1 MEIEVFLLFPEKIEK
16 AFGLME
22 QSIQLLKQ
30 SLDTSFLDAYTENG
44 ENIIDNFQVRV
55 LDGVPDEQTVQKL
68 KTIYQQLQA
77 IELEPEEIRRLSQLI
92 LLKGNKAESLQANH
106 QLTPDSI
113 GFLFVYL
120 IEQLYKPDHSL
131 KILDIAS
138 GMGNL
143 LLTIILNLN
152 IANYPAQGFGVD
164 IDDTLLSV
172 SATNNEWTKAAI
184 QLFHQDGLQDL
195 LVDPVDVAVSDLPI
209 GYYPND
215 EKAKEFDSAAEEGHS
230 YAHHLLMEQA
240 MKFVKPDGYGLFLIP
255 TNILETEQS
264 SFFKNWL
271 QKNVYLQGMI
281 QLPDELFKSVQSRK
295 SILFV
300 QNKGEH
306 SEQAKEVLVAKLG
319 SLKDPA
325 KITQFFQQFE
335 AWKSSNLK

>member
-1 MEIEVFLLFPEKIEK
+1 MSPEKIEK

-22 QSIQLLKQ
+22 QSINLLKQ
-30 SLDTSFLDAYTENG
+30 SLDTSFLDAYIENG
-44 ENIIDNFQVRV
+44 ENINDTYQVRV
-55 LDGVPDEQTVQKL
+55 FDGVPDEQTVQQL
-68 KTIYQQLQA
+68 KTIYQELQA
-77 IELEPEEIRRLSQLI
+77 IELEPEEMRRLSQLI
-92 LLKGNKAESLQANH
+92 LLKGNKAETLQANH

-120 IEQLYKPDHSL
+120 IEWLSLGKPL

-143 LLTIILNLN
+143 LLTVILNLN
-152 IANYPAQGFGVD
+152 LKDQAVQGYGID

-172 SATNNEWTKAAI
+172 SATNSQWTNAPIK
-184 QLFHQDGLQDL
+184 LFYQDGLQDL
-195 LVDPVDVAVSDLPI
+195 LVDPVDLAVSDLPI
-209 GYYPND
+209 GYYPDD
-215 EKAKEFDSAAEEGHS
+215 EKAKGFDSAAPQGHS
-230 YAHHLLMEQA
+230 FAHHLLMEQT

-264 SFFKNWL
+264 PFFKKWL
-271 QKNVYLQGMI
+271 KKNVYLQGMI
-281 QLPDELFKSVQSRK
+281 QLPDELFNSVQSRK
-295 SILFV
+295 SILLV

-306 SEQAKEVLVAKLG
+306 SKQAKEVLVAKLG

-325 KITQFFQQFE
+325 KVTQFFQQFE

>member
-1 MEIEVFLLFPEKIEK
+1 MEIEVFLLFPDKIEK

-22 QSIQLLKQ
+22 QAIGLLKR
-30 SLDTSFLDAYTENG
+30 SLGISFLDAYTENG
-44 ENIIDNFQVRV
+44 ENIIDNYQVRV
-55 LDGVPDEQTVQKL
+55 LDGVPEEQTVQKL
-68 KTIYQQLQA
+68 KTIYEQLQA
-77 IELEPEEIRRLSQLI
+77 IKLEPEEIRRLSQLI

-120 IEQLYKPDHSL
+120 IEQLYSSEQPL
-131 KILDIAS
+131 KILDIAT

-143 LLTIILNLN
+143 LLTTVLNLN
-152 IANYPAQGFGVD
+152 IAKYSVQGFGVD

-195 LVDPVDVAVSDLPI
+195 LVDPVDVAISDLPI

-215 EKAKEFDSAAEEGHS
+215 EKAKEFDSAAGEGHS

-240 MKFVKPDGYGLFLIP
+240 MKFVKPDGYGMFLIP

-264 SFFKNWL
+264 PFFKKWL

-281 QLPDELFKSVQSRK
+281 QLPDELFKSEQSRK

-300 QNKGEH
+300 QNKGKH

-325 KITQFFQQFE
+325 KVTQFFQQFE
-335 AWKSSNLK
+335 AWKSSNLI

>member
-1 MEIEVFLLFPEKIEK
+1 MFPEKIEK

-22 QSIQLLKQ
+22 QAIGLLKR

-44 ENIIDNFQVRV
+44 ENIIDNYQVRV
-55 LDGVPDEQTVQKL
+55 QDGVPDEQTVQKL

-120 IEQLYKPDHSL
+120 IEQLYSPEQSL
-131 KILDIAS
+131 KVLDIAT

-152 IANYPAQGFGVD
+152 LAKYTVQGFGVD

-172 SATNNEWTKAAI
+172 SATNNEWTKATI

-215 EKAKEFDSAAEEGHS
+215 EKAKDFDSAAEEGHS

-300 QNKGEH
+300 QNKGDH

-325 KITQFFQQFE
+325 KVTQFFQQFE

>member
-1 MEIEVFLLFPEKIEK
+1 MFHLFPEKIEK

-22 QSIQLLKQ
+22 QAIGLLKR
-30 SLDTSFLDAYTENG
+30 SLDTSFLDAYIENG

-55 LDGVPDEQTVQKL
+55 QDDVPDGQTVQKL
-68 KTIYQQLQA
+68 KDIYEQLQA

-92 LLKGNKAESLQANH
+92 LLKGNKAESLLANH

-120 IEQLYKPDHSL
+120 IEQLYSKEQSL
-131 KILDIAS
+131 KVLDIAT

-152 IANYPAQGFGVD
+152 IAKYTAQGFGVD

-195 LVDPVDVAVSDLPI
+195 LVDPVDVAISDLPI

-215 EKAKEFDSAAEEGHS
+215 EKAKDFDSAAEEGHS

-281 QLPDELFKSVQSRK
+281 QLPDELFKSVQSSK

-300 QNKGEH
+300 QNKGKH
-306 SEQAKEVLVAKLG
+306 SEQVKEVLVAKLG

-325 KITQFFQQFE
+325 KVTQFFKQFE

>member
-1 MEIEVFLLFPEKIEK
+1 MFPEKIEK
-16 AFGLME
+16 AFELME
-22 QSIQLLKQ
+22 QAIQLLKR
-30 SLDTSFLDAYTENG
+30 SLDTSFLDAYIENG
-44 ENIIDNFQVRV
+44 ENILDSYQVRV
-55 LDGVPDEQTVQKL
+55 LDGVPDEQTVQQL
-68 KTIYQQLQA
+68 SALYQQLQT
-77 IELEPEEIRRLSQLI
+77 IELAPEEIRRLSQLV
-92 LLKGNKAESLQANH
+92 LLKGSKTEALQANH

-120 IEQLYKPDHSL
+120 IEQLFNSKQAL

-143 LLTIILNLN
+143 LLTVLLNLN
-152 IANYPAQGFGVD
+152 LADYEAQGIGVD
-164 IDDTLLSV
+164 IDDTLLAV
-172 SATNNEWTKAAI
+172 SATNNEWTNAAI

-195 LVDPVDVAVSDLPI
+195 LIEPVDIAISDLPI

-215 EKAKEFDSAAEEGHS
+215 EKAKAFDSAAESGHS

-255 TNILETEQS
+255 SNILETEQS
-264 SFFKNWL
+264 EFFKNWL

-281 QLPDELFKSVQSRK
+281 QLPDELFKSEQSRK

-300 QNKGEH
+300 QNKGKT
-306 SEQAKEVLVAKLG
+306 SKQAEVLVAKLG

-325 KITQFFQQFE
+325 KTTQFFQQFE

>member
-1 MEIEVFLLFPEKIEK
+1 MFLLFPEKIEK

-22 QSIQLLKQ
+22 QAIGLLKR
-30 SLDTSFLDAYTENG
+30 SLDTSFLDAYIENG
-44 ENIIDNFQVRV
+44 ENIIDTYQVRV
-55 LDGVPDEQTVQKL
+55 QDGVPSEQTVQKL
-68 KTIYQQLQA
+68 KAIYEQLQA

-92 LLKGNKAESLQANH
+92 LLKGNKVESLQANH

-120 IEQLYKPDHSL
+120 IEQLYSPKQSL
-131 KILDIAS
+131 KILDIAN

-152 IANYPAQGFGVD
+152 IAKYTVQGFGVD

-215 EKAKEFDSAAEEGHS
+215 EKAIDFDSAAEEGHS

-240 MKFVKPDGYGLFLIP
+240 MKFVKPDGFGLFLIP

-281 QLPDELFKSVQSRK
+281 QLPDELFKSVQSSK

-300 QNKGEH
+300 QNKGDH
-306 SEQAKEVLVAKLG
+306 SKQVKEVLVAKLG
-319 SLKDPA
+319 SLKDPE
-325 KITQFFQQFE
+325 KVTQFFQQFE

>member
-1 MEIEVFLLFPEKIEK
+1 LFPEKIEK
-16 AFGLME
+16 AFDLME
-22 QSIQLLKQ
+22 QAIQLLKG
-30 SLDTSFLDAYTENG
+30 SLDTSFLDAYIENG
-44 ENIIDNFQVRV
+44 ENILDSYQVRI
-55 LDGVPDEQTVQKL
+55 LDGVPDEQTVQQL
-68 KTIYQQLQA
+68 EALYQQLQA
-77 IELEPEEIRRLSQLI
+77 IELTPEEIRRLSQLI
-92 LLKGNKAESLQANH
+92 LLKGSKTEVLQANH

-120 IEQLYKPDHSL
+120 IEQLFNSKQEL

-143 LLTIILNLN
+143 LLTVLLNLN
-152 IANYPAQGFGVD
+152 LADYQAQGIGVD
-164 IDDTLLSV
+164 IDDTLLAV
-172 SATNNEWTKAAI
+172 SATNNEWTNAAI

-195 LVDPVDVAVSDLPI
+195 LIEPVDIAISDLPI

-215 EKAKEFDSAAEEGHS
+215 EKAQGFDSATETGHS

-240 MKFVKPDGYGLFLIP
+240 MKFVKPDGYGLFLVP
-255 TNILETEQS
+255 SNILETEQS
-264 SFFKNWL
+264 EFFKNWL

-281 QLPDELFKSVQSRK
+281 QLPDELFKSEQSRK

-300 QNKGEH
+300 QNKGEA
-306 SEQAKEVLVAKLG
+306 STQAEVLVAKLG

>member
-1 MEIEVFLLFPEKIEK
+1 MFPEKIEK
-16 AFGLME
+16 AFELME
-22 QSIQLLKQ
+22 QAIQLLKR

-44 ENIIDNFQVRV
+44 ENIIDSYQVRV
-55 LDGVPDEQTVQKL
+55 LDGVPDEKTVQQL
-68 KTIYQQLQA
+68 TTIYQQLQA

-120 IEQLYKPDHSL
+120 IEQLYTKGSSL

-152 IANYPAQGFGVD
+152 LAEYQAQGFGVD
-164 IDDTLLSV
+164 IDDTLLTV
-172 SATNNEWTKAAI
+172 SATNNEWTKASI
-184 QLFHQDGLQDL
+184 NLFHQDGLQDL
-195 LVDPVDVAVSDLPI
+195 LIEPVDIAISDLPI
-209 GYYPND
+209 GFYPND
-215 EKAKEFDSAAEEGHS
+215 EKAKSFDSAAEEGHS

-281 QLPDELFKSVQSRK
+281 QLPDDLFTSVHSRK
-295 SILFV
+295 SIIFV

-306 SEQAKEVLVAKLG
+306 SEQVKEVLVAKLG

-325 KITQFFQQFE
+325 KVTQFFKQFE